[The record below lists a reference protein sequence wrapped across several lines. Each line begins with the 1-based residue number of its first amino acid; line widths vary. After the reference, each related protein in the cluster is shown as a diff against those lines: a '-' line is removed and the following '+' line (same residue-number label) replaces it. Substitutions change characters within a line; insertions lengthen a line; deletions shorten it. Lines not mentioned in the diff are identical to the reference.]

1 MDLSGIHMAGPQ
13 ITKNGT
19 FLSNE
24 ELLDGRQP
32 AALNALVIN
41 KSLEKSAE
49 MADKLQ
55 PIENID
61 QLRTELLHASGKGL
75 RLDSSV

>member
-1 MDLSGIHMAGPQ
+1 MSVSGIHISGPQ
-13 ITKNGT
+13 ITENGT

-41 KSLEKSAE
+41 KSLAKTAE
-49 MADKLQ
+49 MAGKLQ
-55 PIENID
+55 HVENLD
-61 QLRTELLHASGKGL
+61 QLRTELMQASGKGI